1 MKKYLSYL
9 PWLIVAVMV
18 AWVASSL
25 RTAPESSFHIRE
37 FGQLPVLL
45 NGRIQPF
52 DSVAR
57 NSLLQIRDK
66 QTAPLKLHFS
76 VFDPA
81 KRGQLM
87 PARQWLLEV
96 IMKPDTADTRKV
108 FRVDNP
114 ELVDLLKLPE
124 KDPEKG
130 EDGKHYSFDQIQPQL
145 QELGQQYERIS
156 RIEQAQRTPF
166 EKQVV
171 KLQNAVMLYQRLKV
185 TLAPPT
191 ADDFAAELAAYQAN
205 LPAARA
211 ALQAQQAGKTFDQAD
226 FQAMA
231 SQFTKFKNMA
241 DYAYPLVVPPA
252 NPAERRDAWESAGTN
267 LMQTVQGG
275 AISPAMLAYAKMF
288 SAYRKDQPVEFNAA
302 LRDYQ
307 QLLRA
312 SFVPETSKGRWEY
325 LFNDFEFFY
334 KAMTIYVL
342 AFLLACVSWFNGSE
356 WLRRSAFY
364 LTILAALLHTAGMA
378 FRMILE
384 GRPPV
389 TNLYSSAVF
398 IGWGAALL
406 GLILE
411 RIYRDGL
418 GCAIAGLS
426 GFATLIIA
434 HHLSTGGDTMQ
445 MMVAVLDSNFWLAT
459 HVVTITIGYCGCF
472 VAGLLGIFYILRGF
486 FTRTLTPEMGRTLG
500 RMVYGI
506 VCFAT
511 FFSFIGTVLG
521 GIWADQSWGRFWG
534 WDPKENGALLIV
546 LWCAAILHARW
557 GGLVRERGLMNMAII
572 GNIITAFSWFGVN
585 MLGVGLHSY
594 GFMDSA
600 FLWLTL
606 FIASQLVFIGLGLLP
621 LKYWRS
627 HHPSAAAEPPS
638 APPPKVSTAA
648 A

>member
-1 MKKYLSYL
+1 MKKFL
-9 PWLIVAVMV
+9 PWLMVAVMA
-18 AWVASSL
+18 AWAVASL
-25 RTAPESSFHIRE
+25 RPVRETGFHIAE

-57 NSLLQIRDK
+57 NCLLQIRDK
-66 QTAPLKLHFS
+66 QTAPIKLHFS

-87 PARQWLLEV
+87 PAREWLLELM
-96 IMKPDTADTRKV
+96 MKPDLADTRKV

-114 ELVDLLKLPE
+114 ELVDLLKLPD
-124 KDPEKG
+124 KDPELG
-130 EDGKHYSFDQIQPQL
+130 EDGKHYSFDQLHPQL
-145 QELGQQYERIS
+145 KALGEQYERIA
-156 RIEQAQRTPF
+156 RIEQAHRTPF

-191 ADDFAAELAAYQAN
+191 AEDFAAELATYQAS
-205 LPAARA
+205 LPAGLA
-211 ALQAQQAGKTFDQAD
+211 ALRAQQEGKPHDAAAFKEV
-226 FQAMA
+226 A
-231 SQFTKFKNMA
+231 SQFRKFNNMA
-241 DYAYPLVVPPA
+241 DYAYPLVVPPPNVA
-252 NPAERRDAWESAGTN
+252 GRRDAWESAGTN
-267 LMQTVQGG
+267 LMQTLQGG
-275 AISPAMLAYAKMF
+275 QISPAVLAYAKMF
-288 SAYRKDQPVEFNAA
+288 STYRQDKPAEFNSA

-307 QLLRA
+307 QFLRTA
-312 SFVPETSKGRWEY
+312 FVPEVSKGQWEFR
-325 LFNDFEFFY
+325 FNDFDFFY
-334 KAMTIYVL
+334 KAMTLYVL
-342 AFLLACVSWFNGSE
+342 AFILACISWFNASE
-356 WLRRSAFY
+356 WLRRSGFY
-364 LTILAALLHTAGMA
+364 LGLLALALNTAGIA
-378 FRMILE
+378 FRMMLE

-398 IGWGAALL
+398 IGWGAAVL
-406 GLILE
+406 GLVLE

-418 GCAIAGLS
+418 GCAVAGLA

-434 HHLSTGGDTMQ
+434 HHLSTTGDTME
-445 MMVAVLDSNFWLAT
+445 MMRAVLDSNFWLAT

-472 VAGLLGIFYILRGF
+472 VAGLLGIFYILRGT
-486 FTRTLTPEMGRTLG
+486 FTRSLTPERARTLG

-506 VCFAT
+506 ICFAT

-546 LWCAAILHARW
+546 LWCAAILHSRW

-572 GNIITAFSWFGVN
+572 GNIITSFSWFGVN

-600 FLWLTL
+600 FLWLVL
-606 FIASQLVFIGLGLLP
+606 FIASQVAFIILGLLP

-627 HHPSAAAEPPS
+627 HNPATPATPPS
-638 APPPKVSTAA
+638 APPLRPSPAVA
-648 A
+648 

>member
-1 MKKYLSYL
+1 MKKFL
-9 PWLIVAVMV
+9 PWLIVGIMA
-18 AWVASSL
+18 AWVGASL
-25 RTAPESSFHIRE
+25 RPARESGFHLRE
-37 FGQLPVLL
+37 FAQLPVLL

-66 QTAPLKLHFS
+66 QTAPIKLHFS
-76 VFDPA
+76 IFDPE
-81 KRGQLM
+81 KRGVLM
-87 PARQWLLEV
+87 PARQWLVEL
-96 IMKPDTADTRKV
+96 MMQPDLADTRKV
-108 FRVDNP
+108 FRVDHP

-124 KDPEKG
+124 KDPDRG
-130 EDGKHYSFDQIQPQL
+130 EDGKHYAFAQIQPKL
-145 QELGQQYERIS
+145 DELGQQYERIS
-156 RIEQAQRTPF
+156 RIEQANRTPF

-171 KLQNAVMLYQRLKV
+171 KLQNAMMLYQRLKA

-191 ADDFAAELAAYQAN
+191 ANDFAADLAAYQAA
-205 LPAARA
+205 LPAGRA
-211 ALQAQQAGKTFDQAD
+211 ALLAQQEGKPYDQAA
-226 FQAMA
+226 FKKIAA
-231 SQFTKFKNMA
+231 EFTKFSNMA
-241 DYAYPLVVPPA
+241 NFAYPLVVPPMDTA
-252 NPAERRDAWESAGTN
+252 SHRDAWESAGTN
-267 LMQTVQGG
+267 LMQTVHGG
-275 AISPAMLAYAKMF
+275 EISPAVLAYAKMF
-288 SAYRKDQPVEFNAA
+288 SAYRQDKPAEFNAA

-307 QLLRA
+307 QGLRA
-312 SFVPETSKGRWEY
+312 QFVPEVRKGRYEY
-325 LFNDFEFFY
+325 LFNEVEFFY

-364 LTILAALLHTAGMA
+364 LTILAVILNTAGIG
-378 FRMILE
+378 FRMLLE

-406 GLILE
+406 GVILE

-418 GCAIAGLS
+418 GSAVAGLA
-426 GFATLIIA
+426 GFATLIVA
-434 HHLSTGGDTMQ
+434 HHLSTSGDTME
-445 MMVAVLDSNFWLAT
+445 MMRAVLDSNFWLAT

-486 FTRTLTPEMGRTLG
+486 LTTTLTPELSRNLG
-500 RMVYGI
+500 RMVYGVI
-506 VCFAT
+506 CFAT

-572 GNIITAFSWFGVN
+572 GNIITSFSWFGVN

-606 FIASQLVFIGLGLLP
+606 FMLSQVGFIILGLLP
-621 LKYWRS
+621 LSLWRS
-627 HHPSAAAEPPS
+627 GKTTVTTQPPALPPLKPSPAAA
-638 APPPKVSTAA
+638 
-648 A
+648 

>member
-1 MKKYLSYL
+1 MKKFL
-9 PWLIVAVMV
+9 PWLIVGVMA

-25 RTAPESSFHIRE
+25 RPAHDDGYRISE
-37 FGQLPVLL
+37 FSALPVLL

-87 PARQWLLEV
+87 PARQWLVEL
-96 IMKPDTADTRKV
+96 MMRPDVADTRKV
-108 FRVDNP
+108 FRVDNQ
-114 ELVDLLKLPE
+114 ELVDLLHLPA
-124 KDPEKG
+124 KDPDQG
-130 EDGKHYSFDQIQPQL
+130 EDGKHYSFAQIQPNL
-145 QELGQQYERIS
+145 DKLSGEADRIS
-156 RIEQAQRTPF
+156 RIEQGHRTPF
-166 EKQVV
+166 EKQVM
-171 KLQNAVMLYQRLKV
+171 KLQNGLMLYQRLKV
-185 TLAPPT
+185 TLAPPD
-191 ADDFAAELAAYQAN
+191 ANDWAAELAGYQAA
-205 LPAARA
+205 LPAGRA
-211 ALQAQQAGKTFDQAD
+211 ALQAQQEGKPFDQAALKQMSTA
-226 FQAMA
+226 FRRFGNMA
-231 SQFTKFKNMA
+231 S
-241 DYAYPLVVPPA
+241 YSYPLVVPPA
-252 NPAERRDAWESAGTN
+252 DPGVHRDGWESAGTN
-267 LMQTVQGG
+267 LMQSLSTGQV
-275 AISPAMLAYAKMF
+275 SPAVVAYAKMF
-288 SAYRKDQPVEFNAA
+288 SAYRMDKPADFNNA
-302 LRDYQ
+302 LREYQ

-312 SFVPETSKGRWEY
+312 QFIPEVSKGRWET
-325 LFNDFEFFY
+325 LFNNGDFFY
-334 KAMTIYVL
+334 KAMSIYVL

-356 WLRRSAFY
+356 WLRRSAYY
-364 LTILAALLHTAGMA
+364 LTILAVLLNTAGIV
-378 FRMILE
+378 FRMVLE

-411 RIYRDGL
+411 KLYKDGL
-418 GCAIAGLS
+418 GCAIAGLA

-434 HHLSTGGDTMQ
+434 HHLSTSGDTME
-445 MMVAVLDSNFWLAT
+445 MMRAVLDSNFWLAT
-459 HVVTITIGYCGCF
+459 HVVTITVGYCGCF
-472 VAGLLGIFYILRGF
+472 VAGLLAIFYILRGF
-486 FTRTLTPEMGRTLG
+486 FTTTLTPELGRTLA

-557 GGLVRERGLMNMAII
+557 GGLVRERGLMNMAIV
-572 GNIITAFSWFGVN
+572 GNIITSFSWFGVN

-600 FLWLTL
+600 FFWLIF
-606 FIASQLVFIGLGLLP
+606 FIATQVAFIVLGLLP
-621 LKYWRS
+621 KKSWRS
-627 HHPSAAAEPPS
+627 FAHTAEASATPPSKPQPAAA
-638 APPPKVSTAA
+638 
-648 A
+648 